1 MSLQDTFKKVTEGA
15 ARVAG
20 AFGGIAIGGLEAYG
34 DLRDRAESLGIIK
47 KETIEPEPVVIKEPV
62 ASPIL
67 GSTNLPAVLGIVGL
81 IGAGVVIAKV
91 TR

>member
-20 AFGGIAIGGLEAYG
+20 AVGGIAVGGLEAYG
-34 DLRDRAESLGIIK
+34 DLRDRAESLGIID
-47 KETIEPEPVVIKEPV
+47 KETVKQEPVVIKEPV

-67 GSTNLPAVLGIVGL
+67 GTSNLPAILGIVGL
-81 IGAGVVIAKV
+81 VGAGVVIAKV